1 MNAIPQTT
9 PWVIELRGS
18 IEGSNETT
26 KKRTP
31 VIRPGREIRRVKT
44 LGRGISSV
52 VVGEAEVIA
61 PRR

>member
-1 MNAIPQTT
+1 MNAMPETT
-9 PWVIELRGS
+9 PWLIELRGS

-31 VIRPGREIRRVKT
+31 VMRPGREIRRVKT
-44 LGRGISSV
+44 RGRRLLSV
-52 VVGEAEVIA
+52 AVREAEVIT

>member
-1 MNAIPQTT
+1 
-9 PWVIELRGS
+9 VIELRGS

-31 VIRPGREIRRVKT
+31 VRRPGREIGRVKT
-44 LGRGISSV
+44 RGRGLSSLAV
-52 VVGEAEVIA
+52 REAEVIT